1 MSIPRHDVV
10 IVGGGVAGMAAAWQL
25 RDQDIVL
32 LEANEVLG
40 GRLKSHARGDYWL
53 NLGGHMFPA
62 EGARVR
68 RLIED
73 LGLATID
80 IPGSKTALSFGGK
93 VYDPHR
99 IESYP
104 FRLPLSLGDRVQL
117 AKAGLKVR
125 WKVMSY
131 LAEARRRPGE
141 SELSRRNRVAR
152 FESDR
157 TFRDLLGRLPG
168 PVDAIFTTA
177 ARRAP
182 GEMDELTA
190 NAGLQLFAANWAARQ
205 GGGPVNLLGGSGRLG
220 EAVRRR
226 LGERA
231 LLGACVVALEPDGDG
246 AVVHYETADGPSAV
260 AARRVIVATPA
271 PVARTLVPG
280 LPADVQASLDAV
292 VYGPFVSMALL
303 TNESEPMPWDD
314 LYALLTPGMS
324 FNMLFNHANPLRGS
338 SVRQS
343 GGSLMCYAGGQ
354 PARELLR
361 LPDDEIERRFTA
373 DLVRVYPELGGLVAE
388 TIVQRW
394 PYGNCYR
401 RPGSDFG
408 ALRRYVEDPAHPVQ
422 FAGDYFADVSGTIED
437 ATRSGTEV
445 ARTVAVALEGSA
457 RSL

>member
-1 MSIPRHDVV
+1 
-10 IVGGGVAGMAAAWQL
+10 MAAAWQL
-25 RDQDIVL
+25 RDKDVVL
-32 LEANEVLG
+32 LEQNDVLG
-40 GRLKSHARGDYWL
+40 GRTKSHPRGDYWL
-53 NLGGHMFPA
+53 NLGAHLFPV
-62 EGARVR
+62 EGAHVR
-68 RLIED
+68 TMMSE
-73 LGLATID
+73 LGLETIEV
-80 IPGSKTALSFGGK
+80 PGSKTAISFEGK
-93 VYDPHR
+93 VYDARR

-117 AKAGLKVR
+117 ARAGLKVR

-168 PVDAIFTTA
+168 PVDGIFTTA

-182 GEMDELTA
+182 GEMEELTA
-190 NAGLQLFAANWAARQ
+190 NAGLQLFAANWAAKQ

-226 LGERA
+226 LGDRA
-231 LLGACVVALEPDGDG
+231 LLGARVVSVEPDGDG

-271 PVARTLVPG
+271 PVARALVPG
-280 LPADVQASLDAV
+280 LPPDVQESLDTV

-303 TNESEPMPWDD
+303 TNESGPMPWDD

-338 SVRQS
+338 SVRRS
-343 GGSLMCYAGGQ
+343 GGSLMCYAGGE
-354 PARELLR
+354 PARELLQ
-361 LPDDEIERRFTA
+361 LPDDEVERRFTA
-373 DLVRVYPELGGLVAE
+373 DLVRVYPQLAGLVAE
-388 TIVQRW
+388 TVVQRW

-408 ALRRYVEDPAHPVQ
+408 ALRRYAEDPAHPVQ

-437 ATRSGTEV
+437 ATRSGTEA
-445 ARTVAVALEGSA
+445 ARTVAVALE
-457 RSL
+457 RSVRSS